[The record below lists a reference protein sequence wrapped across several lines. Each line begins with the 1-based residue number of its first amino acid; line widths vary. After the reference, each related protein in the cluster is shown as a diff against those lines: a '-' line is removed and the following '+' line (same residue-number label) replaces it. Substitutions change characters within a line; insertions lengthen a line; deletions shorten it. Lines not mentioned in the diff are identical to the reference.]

1 VTGHW
6 LHEIKAYASST
17 LKPLLY
23 MGTAP
28 ERKRYGAGAGRSRMD
43 PHGDGLTWP
52 YLERRVAASRRLLPR
67 FDEHNVVIT
76 SYDVLRNDL
85 EALRVRPY
93 LYCVLDEGHVI
104 KNPRA
109 KLTLAAKALRAD
121 HRLILTGTPIQVG
134 RRPPPAAVGAQ
145 QPV

>member
-1 VTGHW
+1 
-6 LHEIKAYASST
+6 
-17 LKPLLY
+17 
-23 MGTAP
+23 M
-28 ERKRYGAGAGRSRMD
+28 
-43 PHGDGLTWP
+43 
-52 YLERRVAASRRLLPR
+52 AASCRLLPR
-67 FDEHNVVIT
+67 FDEYNVIIT

-85 EALRVRPY
+85 ETLWTRSY

-134 RRPPPAAVGAQ
+134 PYCRLQ
-145 QPV
+145 